1 MAFDSHLKSHTPEEL
16 PADNG
21 VAEDR
26 RNDEPGSG
34 EKSEAVITIS
44 GEVDRNPAVLDPEE
58 GGAPPPPDVEYEQ
71 ILEELR
77 HAKTEQAVA
86 DRRNHKLVLDK
97 ITFGITGVIAIAFV
111 IWGFVGRDSLSATST
126 GALNWVM
133 EYTGWLFMLMASLFV
148 IFVLWL
154 ALGKFGNIPLG
165 KDGEKPEFRTVS
177 WVAMMFAAGMGIG
190 LMFYGVANRSTTTS
204 LPRPEPWTDGPPKPS
219 RRPWQPPSSTGHCT
233 RGPCTQ

>member
-154 ALGKFGNIPLG
+154 ALGKFGNILII
-165 KDGEKPEFRTVS
+165 KPDE
-177 WVAMMFAAGMGIG
+177 APN
-190 LMFYGVANRSTTTS
+190 L
-204 LPRPEPWTDGPPKPS
+204 RPV
-219 RRPWQPPSSTGHCT
+219 
-233 RGPCTQ
+233 